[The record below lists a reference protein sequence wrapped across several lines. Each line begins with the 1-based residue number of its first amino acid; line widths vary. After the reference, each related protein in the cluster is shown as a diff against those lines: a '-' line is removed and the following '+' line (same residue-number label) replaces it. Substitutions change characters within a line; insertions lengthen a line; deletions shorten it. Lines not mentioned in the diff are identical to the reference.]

1 MKHRI
6 VITGDELRS
15 LVILSKTLNMVDP
28 RLEVRY
34 CEYKNHPG
42 ICSEEIDSDL
52 ILLDFNLSEETAA
65 EAVMKIRKI
74 KEFERIPVLMLTSF
88 TSSESIQKAINA
100 GVDDFV
106 RKPVDRVEL
115 ILRIRSLI
123 YRNRLQM
130 ENLRQSEELM
140 KFSLAADKS
149 DNSIV
154 IINPDGKIEWVNK
167 GFVKLYEYS
176 LDEFR
181 DVFGKTVGNF
191 GIDQKLRQSLEYS
204 AKKKKPVIYENV
216 WFTKTGKKK
225 WIQTTLTPIIDDN
238 GHVDRFV
245 AVETDITSLKS
256 VEEELIH
263 KNASLTEL
271 TKSME
276 AKTQMLEDQ
285 QAEIEKQKKL
295 VEEQRKKADDLLLNI
310 FPFEIAEQLKIN
322 GYARSKHYRMATVM
336 FTDFVGFSKLAEK
349 LSTQKL
355 IHELSTYFEKFD
367 YIARWHFVEKIKT
380 VGDSYMC
387 AGGLPLKNR
396 SNPFDTV
403 LAAIEMM
410 SFVKEANMKKLQAGE
425 PVWDIRIGIHT
436 GEVIAGVIGH
446 TKIAYDIWG
455 DTVNMASRMETS
467 GEAGKVNI
475 SGATYEHIKDYFD
488 CTYRGKITAKNKGE
502 IDMYFVNGL
511 KPDYAEDSE
520 GLIPNGK
527 FLSMHSSL

>member
-6 VITGDELRS
+6 VITGDEIRS
-15 LVILSKTLNMVDP
+15 LIILSKTLTIVDP
-28 RLEVRY
+28 RLEAKY
-34 CEYKNHPG
+34 CEFQKQPG
-42 ICSEEIDSDL
+42 FCAEDSESDL
-52 ILLDFNLSEETAA
+52 ILLDFNLAEETAA
-65 EAVMKIRKI
+65 GAVMKIRKM
-74 KEFERIPVLMLTSF
+74 KGFERIPVLMLTSF
-88 TSSESIQKAINA
+88 TSSETIQKAINA

-123 YRNRLQM
+123 YRNKLQL

-154 IINPDGKIEWVNK
+154 IINPEGKIEWVNK

-176 LDEFR
+176 LDEFK
-181 DVFGKTVGNF
+181 DIFGKTVGNF
-191 GIDQKLRQSLEYS
+191 GIDQKLRQSLENS
-204 AKKKKPVIYENV
+204 AETKKPVIYENV

-225 WIQTTLTPIIDDN
+225 WIQTTITPIIDDN

-245 AVETDITSLKS
+245 AVETDITSLKA

-285 QAEIEKQKKL
+285 QVEIEKQKKL

-322 GYARSKHYRMATVM
+322 GYARSKQYRMATVM

-403 LAAIEMM
+403 LAALEML
-410 SFVKEANMKKLQAGE
+410 SFVREANMKKLLAGD
-425 PVWDIRIGIHT
+425 PIWDIRIGIHT

-475 SGATYEHIKDYFD
+475 SGATYDHIKDYFD

-527 FLSMHSSL
+527 FLSMHSGL